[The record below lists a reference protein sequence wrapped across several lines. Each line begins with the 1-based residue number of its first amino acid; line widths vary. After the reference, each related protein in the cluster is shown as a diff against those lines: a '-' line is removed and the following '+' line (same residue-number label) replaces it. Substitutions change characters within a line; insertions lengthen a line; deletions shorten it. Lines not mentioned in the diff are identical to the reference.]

1 VRVAVV
7 GAGAMGSVYAGLLA
21 GAADAVWVVDPWRE
35 HVDVIRAKGL
45 RVSGASGDRTVAVQ
59 ATDSAADVGEVDLV
73 VLATKAMDVEQAAH
87 DAAPLL
93 GPDTVVLTLQNGLGS
108 AAAVGRILGEER
120 LLVGIAGGFG
130 ASIRAPGWAHHEG
143 MHVVRIGEPGRAA
156 GPRVA
161 RVVALWTA
169 AGFRVEACDDVDR
182 LVWEKLVCNAS
193 FSGPCAVLDA
203 TIGDVLE
210 DPDAWAVASACA
222 GETAAVARALGV
234 TLSFDDP
241 VAFARAFGERIPAA
255 RPSLLLDLHAGRRTE
270 IDAINGAVP
279 PAGAAVGV
287 DAPRNATVAALVRA
301 LERSGAHLRVG
312 EGTLAG
318 VGL

>member
-1 VRVAVV
+1 MRVAVV

-35 HVDVIRAKGL
+35 HIEAIREKGL
-45 RVSGASGDRTVAVQ
+45 RVSGASGDRTVAVA
-59 ATDSAADVGEVDLV
+59 ATDSAVDVGEVDLV
-73 VLATKAMDVEQAAH
+73 VLATKARDVERAAR
-87 DAAPLL
+87 DAGPLL

-108 AAAVGRILGEER
+108 ADTVGRILGEER

-143 MHVVRIGEPGRAA
+143 MHVVRIGEPGRVA

-169 AGFRVEACDDVDR
+169 AGFHVEACDDVDR
-182 LVWEKLVCNAS
+182 LVWEKLVCNAT
-193 FSGPCAVLDA
+193 FSGPCAVLD
-203 TIGDVLE
+203 TSIGGVLD

-222 GETAAVARALGV
+222 DEAATVARALGV

-241 VAFARAFGERIPAA
+241 IAFARAFGERIRAA
-255 RPSLLLDLHAGRRTE
+255 RPSLLLDLHAGRPTE

-279 PAGAAVGV
+279 RAGTAAGV
-287 DAPRNATVAALVRA
+287 AAPHNATVAALVRA
-301 LERSGAHLRVG
+301 LERSGSHRRAG
-312 EGTLAG
+312 EGSLAE
-318 VGL
+318 VVT